1 MECTWSQSWCVYLCV
16 WAGITSD
23 SVFSYEQTRSQILT
37 KRPLIQLLWK
47 GFYQKVTQ
55 FAQMLKK
62 GDTMTLHL
70 SKGDTMPINIK
81 KRWHIYNMYSILNK
95 KHKYI

>member
-1 MECTWSQSWCVYLCV
+1 MNAALN
-16 WAGITSD
+16 D
-23 SVFSYEQTRSQILT
+23 IL
-37 KRPLIQLLWK
+37 KHLYNILKK

-70 SKGDTMPINIK
+70 SKGDTMPPNVK
-81 KRWHIYNMYSILNK
+81 KR
-95 KHKYI
+95 

>member
-1 MECTWSQSWCVYLCV
+1 MCCLF
-16 WAGITSD
+16 AGDI
-23 SVFSYEQTRSQILT
+23 IM
-37 KRPLIQLLWK
+37 

-70 SKGDTMPINIK
+70 SKGDTMPLNVK
-81 KRWHIYNMYSILNK
+81 KRWHIYNIYSILNK
-95 KHKYI
+95 EHKYI